1 MKVSLKKA
9 GQGLKGVSDMVIFK
23 SPKEIE
29 KIRASNQIVA
39 DILVK
44 LKKEVK
50 AGVTTLYLNDVSEK
64 LALEKDAVPAFKGYK
79 GYPYS
84 LCASVN
90 NVVVH
95 GLPSKKPLVEGDIV
109 SLDFGVLFDGYYGD
123 SAITVPVGKISK
135 SAKRLI
141 LITKEALYK
150 GIMKAVSGG
159 RLSDISYAVQSHVE
173 AAGYSVV
180 RIFVGHGIGSSL
192 HEDPQI
198 PNYGK
203 PGIGI
208 MLKQGMTI
216 AIEPMVN
223 EKGCE
228 VDILEDGWT
237 AVTKDGGLSA
247 HFEHTVAITDN
258 GPVILSERSGS

>member
-1 MKVSLKKA
+1 
-9 GQGLKGVSDMVIFK
+9 MVVFK

-29 KIRASNQIVA
+29 KIRVSNQIVA
-39 DILVK
+39 DILGR
-44 LKKEVK
+44 LEKEVR
-50 AGVTTLYLNDVSEK
+50 AGITTLYLNDVAEK

-84 LCASVN
+84 LCTSVN

-95 GLPSKKPLVEGDIV
+95 GLPSKKPLAEGDIV
-109 SLDFGVLFDGYYGD
+109 SLDFGVLFNGYYGD

-135 SAKRLI
+135 SAKKLV

-150 GIMKAVSGG
+150 GIEKAVPGG
-159 RLSDISYAVQSHVE
+159 RLSDISHAVQSHVE

-208 MLKQGMTI
+208 MLKAGMTL

-228 VDILEDGWT
+228 VDILGDGWT
-237 AVTKDGGLSA
+237 AITKDGGLSA
-247 HFEHTVAITDN
+247 HFEHTIAITDN
-258 GPVILSERSGS
+258 KPAILSKRIGS